1 MPSLWPSTSHSQP
14 LPLHL
19 PLERGWRLNGP
30 ENAREESRS
39 SLIPSH
45 KTCTSPRARILML
58 LQLLPTSRA
67 SGRKQVCFEVQ
78 ATPLP

>member
-1 MPSLWPSTSHSQP
+1 MSSLRASTSHSQP

-30 ENAREESRS
+30 ENTREESRPH
-39 SLIPSH
+39 LIPSH
-45 KTCTSPRARILML
+45 KICTSPRARILML

-67 SGRKQVCFEVQ
+67 SERKQVCSEVQ